1 MRIFKSQIT
10 AWAFLIGCVLHPPGS
25 VDAQLSGNGKRLYLT
40 YSSGCHG
47 STGKGDGPAAKM
59 LPVKPPDHTQQ
70 TVMTRLT
77 DRYFF
82 QVISGGGKRVGKS
95 SQMPG
100 WGAVLK
106 EEEIKDLIAYIPTLA
121 ESDHI
126 KAEGK
131 VK

>member
-1 MRIFKSQIT
+1 
-10 AWAFLIGCVLHPPGS
+10 
-25 VDAQLSGNGKRLYLT
+25 
-40 YSSGCHG
+40 
-47 STGKGDGPAAKM
+47 
-59 LPVKPPDHTQQ
+59 
-70 TVMTRLT
+70 MTRLT
-77 DRYFF
+77 DRYLF

-95 SQMPG
+95 SHMPG

-106 EEEIKDLIAYIPTLA
+106 EEEIKDIVAYIRILA